1 MSNETKSETDTT
13 ESETEE
19 IPEALKN
26 FYGKMEEWIGDDIL
40 TKIFEQKDLVVDI
53 EEYLA
58 LLFGQTSSGPMS
70 NNDKIKKIFDHFRKE
85 STESGQHG
93 GSSLEEFKIYI
104 KRKIKEIKVKN

>member
-1 MSNETKSETDTT
+1 MSNETNPVTDTP

-19 IPEALKN
+19 IPELLKN
-26 FYGKMEEWIGDDIL
+26 FYGKMEEWIGDDML
-40 TKIFEQKDLVVDI
+40 KKIFEQNELVVDI
-53 EEYLA
+53 EEYLS
-58 LLFGQTSSGPMS
+58 LLFGKPSTGPMS

-104 KRKIKEIKVKN
+104 KQKIKEIKVKN